1 MNDIESGEGRFDP
14 GLGGWLLTRHADV
27 AAALR
32 DPRLSV
38 SGTPAAGHAAHLAVR
53 EAGAEAFPAAWLAR
67 WRTDI
72 ETSARAFAR
81 SLPREQTV
89 DLVETFAAPWSL
101 GLAVTATGAPPAE
114 AERLTHLARQVFLA
128 AARSTNGEPGPE
140 SAAAAGELARA
151 FPADGASI
159 AVQAF
164 VALTHTLPFF
174 LAGAWR
180 ELFRHPE
187 ETLRLRTEPA
197 LMPQAIEE
205 LLRYASPARAVFR
218 VALEPVSIGSARIGA
233 GERVVLMLSAAN
245 RDPAQFPDPDR
256 LDLRRGGQGHLAF
269 GRGAHSCSGA
279 QLIRMAA
286 AVATEALLQAADVV
300 EPMGQ
305 VDWIGGFAI
314 RAPASLPVILR
325 SEFGGQPGA

>member
-1 MNDIESGEGRFDP
+1 MNDPEPGPGRFDP
-14 GLGGWLLTRHADV
+14 RLGGWILTSHADV

-32 DPRLSV
+32 EPRLSV
-38 SGTPAAGHAAHLAVR
+38 SGTPVAGHAAHLAVR
-53 EAGAEAFPAAWLAR
+53 EAGAQAFPAARLAQ
-67 WRTDI
+67 WRTEI
-72 ETSARAFAR
+72 ETSARALAR
-81 SLPREQTV
+81 SLPRDQSV

-101 GLAVTATGAPPAE
+101 ALAVTATGALPQE
-114 AERLTHLARQVFLA
+114 AERLARLARQVFLA
-128 AARSTNGEPGPE
+128 AARSTNGEPEPE
-140 SAAAAGELARA
+140 AQAAALALAGG
-151 FPADGASI
+151 FPGEGASI

-164 VALTHTLPFF
+164 VALSHTLPFF
-174 LAGAWR
+174 LAGAWH

-187 ETLRLRTEPA
+187 ETLRLRTDPD

-218 VALEPVSIGSARIGA
+218 VALAPVSIGAAGIGP
-233 GERVVLMLSAAN
+233 GERVILMLSAAN

-269 GRGAHSCSGA
+269 GRGTHACSGA

-286 AVATEALLQAADVV
+286 AVATDALLQATDAV
-300 EPMGQ
+300 EPIGQ

-325 SEFGGQPGA
+325 RESGEQPGA